1 MKNLA
6 PSPKSKVIQLT
17 VFKDASHGSDLT
29 TRPSVTEIIIFLG
42 HAPIKFKSKRMN
54 TVETSTYVGELVAFC
69 LAVEQLLDIRNKLRS
84 LGGWALKLRKHLK
97 YWELTKQS

>member
-1 MKNLA
+1 
-6 PSPKSKVIQLT
+6 
-17 VFKDASHGSDLT
+17 
-29 TRPSVTEIIIFLG
+29 
-42 HAPIKFKSKRMN
+42 
-54 TVETSTYVGELVAFC
+54 VETSTFVGELVAFC